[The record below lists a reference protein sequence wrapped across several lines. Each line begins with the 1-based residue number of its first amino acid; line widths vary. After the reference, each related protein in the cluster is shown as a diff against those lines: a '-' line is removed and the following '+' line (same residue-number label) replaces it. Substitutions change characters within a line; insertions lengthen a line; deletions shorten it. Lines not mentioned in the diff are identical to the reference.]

1 MLVFQKDY
9 SQLARLEPLV
19 LNLISLRL
27 AFMVFFRVFFVWATG
42 TWWKASGGPALFKI
56 KSKQKH
62 CGDNTY
68 NVVFTGHYKN
78 GGKGT

>member
-27 AFMVFFRVFFVWATG
+27 AFMVFFRVF
-42 TWWKASGGPALFKI
+42 SYGPPVL
-56 KSKQKH
+56 
-62 CGDNTY
+62 
-68 NVVFTGHYKN
+68 
-78 GGKGT
+78 GGKRVVGQRCSKSNQKKSTAVIIHTT

>member
-27 AFMVFFRVFFVWATG
+27 AFMVFFRVF
-42 TWWKASGGPALFKI
+42 SYGPPVL
-56 KSKQKH
+56 
-62 CGDNTY
+62 
-68 NVVFTGHYKN
+68 
-78 GGKGT
+78 GGKRVVASTVQNQIKTKALR

>member
-27 AFMVFFRVFFVWATG
+27 AFMVFFRVF
-42 TWWKASGGPALFKI
+42 SYGPPVL
-56 KSKQKH
+56 
-62 CGDNTY
+62 
-68 NVVFTGHYKN
+68 
-78 GGKGT
+78 GGKRVVDQRCSKSNQNKRTAVIIHTT